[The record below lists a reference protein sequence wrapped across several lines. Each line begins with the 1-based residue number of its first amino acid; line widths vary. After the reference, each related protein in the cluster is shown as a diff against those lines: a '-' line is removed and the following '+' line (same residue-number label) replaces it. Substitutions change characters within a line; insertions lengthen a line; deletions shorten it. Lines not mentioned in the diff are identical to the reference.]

1 MKTFKGVLLRVW
13 VGLLFYALQYD
24 YGNWIT
30 YQSPLQ
36 MTGNS
41 FFLVGVAYLCI
52 GWCNAIYE
60 SGFGQTL
67 KERTYTPYESGKS
80 QKWLWF
86 YSALVFLIP
95 ALLITFYISFIKA

>member
-13 VGLLFYALQYD
+13 VGLLFYAIQYE
-24 YGNWIT
+24 YGNWTT
-30 YQSPLQ
+30 YQSSLQ

-41 FFLVGVAYLCI
+41 FFLIGVAYLCI

-60 SGFGQTL
+60 NGFGQTL
-67 KERTYTPYESGKS
+67 KERTYTPYESGER

-86 YSALVFLIP
+86 YSALVFLIS